1 MTTFK
6 NFVERHYIAG
16 LDMFI
21 KEPYKVEYSK
31 EIRSKMKLKIL
42 NLNKNFI
49 K

>member
-6 NFVERHYIAG
+6 NFVEGYYIAG

-31 EIRSKMKLKIL
+31 KIRSKNETKSIIF
-42 NLNKNFI
+42 N
-49 K
+49 